1 MSDVLL
7 AAEGFEPPGPSDFEP
22 PPFFTVGGLEVNKP
36 LVVVVLATVLV
47 AVFFYAAARRAERT
61 GGLVPGKLQFAGEQ
75 AYGFIRNSVVLDSIG
90 TKHGKKFV
98 PYIVTVFFFI
108 LVLNISGIIPVLQFP
123 ASSKIAI
130 PAFLAVISWII
141 YNAVGIRR
149 QGFVGYFKNMCF
161 PPGVP
166 WPIYFLLAPLEF
178 FSTFIIRP
186 FTLALRLS
194 MNMFAGHLVLLLC
207 ILGGE
212 YMLTEGS
219 GILPIL
225 SPIGFLG
232 GIILTFFEGFIQI
245 LQAYVFVLLSAIYI
259 GGALADE
266 H

>member
-1 MSDVLL
+1 MSTQLL
-7 AAEGFEPPGPSDFEP
+7 AAGPGFEAPGPADFEFP
-22 PPFFTVGGLEVNKP
+22 PLFTVAGFEFTKP
-36 LVVVVLATVLV
+36 MLIIVLGTIVVAAL
-47 AVFFYAAARRAERT
+47 FYAAARNPK
-61 GGLVPGKLQFAGEQ
+61 LVPGKLQFAGEQ
-75 AYGFIRNSVVLDSIG
+75 AYGLVRNSVVLDSIG
-90 TKHGKKFV
+90 VKNGKKFV
-98 PYIVTVFFFI
+98 PYIVTTFFFI
-108 LVLNISGIIPVLQFP
+108 LILNISGIIPVLQFP

-212 YMLTEGS
+212 YMLTEGT
-219 GILPIL
+219 GALPFL
-225 SPIGFLG
+225 SPVGFLG
-232 GIILTFFEGFIQI
+232 GIVLTFFEGFIQI
-245 LQAYVFVLLSAIYI
+245 LQAYVFALLSALYI
-259 GGALADE
+259 AGAMEAE